1 MTISKKLWVFVL
13 FLSSNVEIISFS
25 VRIGLLQFV
34 WSLSITV
41 STTGF
46 HPVNAGSTP
55 AEITRDELDGSF
67 DPFFVRITE

>member
-1 MTISKKLWVFVL
+1 MNKKAKRFLAVLGLYNLGVFG
-13 FLSSNVEIISFS
+13 II
-25 VRIGLLQFV
+25 LV

-55 AEITRDELDGSF
+55 AEITMWELGASSDAFLVG
-67 DPFFVRITE
+67 IYL

>member
-1 MTISKKLWVFVL
+1 MYA
-13 FLSSNVEIISFS
+13 
-25 VRIGLLQFV
+25 

-55 AEITRDELDGSF
+55 AEITTPKSEDRARKGL
-67 DPFFVRITE
+67 FFVVISNKKSAN

>member
-1 MTISKKLWVFVL
+1 MYA
-13 FLSSNVEIISFS
+13 
-25 VRIGLLQFV
+25 

-55 AEITRDELDGSF
+55 AEITTLKSEPEDRARRGL
-67 DPFFVRITE
+67 FFVVNSNKKSAN